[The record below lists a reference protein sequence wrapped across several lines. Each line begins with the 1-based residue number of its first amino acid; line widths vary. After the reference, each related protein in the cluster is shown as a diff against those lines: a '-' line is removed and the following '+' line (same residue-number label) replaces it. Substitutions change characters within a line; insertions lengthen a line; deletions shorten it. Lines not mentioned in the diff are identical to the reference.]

1 MKLTS
6 SASNGYNSDSYSAS
20 TALDDRLAALDQGQ
34 ALYWETLVTL
44 GLFLLAIVVLI

>member
-6 SASNGYNSDSYSAS
+6 SASNSDSYNASAV
-20 TALDDRLAALDQGQ
+20 LDDRLAALDQGQ

>member
-6 SASNGYNSDSYSAS
+6 SASNSYTPGNYDTS
-20 TALDDRLAALDQGQ
+20 TVLDDRLAALDQGQ

-44 GLFLLAIVVLI
+44 GLFILAIVVLM